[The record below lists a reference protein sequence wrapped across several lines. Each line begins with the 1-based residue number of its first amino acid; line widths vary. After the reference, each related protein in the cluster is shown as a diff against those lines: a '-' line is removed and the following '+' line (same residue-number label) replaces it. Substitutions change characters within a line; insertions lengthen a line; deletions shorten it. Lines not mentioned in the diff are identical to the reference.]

1 MRKDIHFLSNFAEI
15 LIIMGSSVDRNIQ
28 MMGIVNLTD
37 DSFFAGSRN
46 LRPDGTFDEEGF
58 RGRIVNML
66 DSGADILDLGAC
78 STRPGSDSISGEEEW
93 SRLEPAL
100 RILAAEHPGVR
111 ISIDTFRPEVVSK
124 AFDIIGPFV
133 VNDVSGG
140 CGEMWKLL
148 GQLGL
153 PYIAMHTRGTPKNM
167 QSLTDYDNVTEAVRE
182 FFEGIAAEADRYGV
196 RNWILD
202 PGFGFAKTAEQNWQL
217 LREMSVFEEFGKEIL
232 VGLSR
237 KSFLFRPLGVAPSDV
252 LPATQVADFVALQNG
267 ADILRVHD
275 VAEAVR
281 TVKLYRLLYGVK
293 YHRIAAP
300 DMPRCLSRRED

>member
-1 MRKDIHFLSNFAEI
+1 
-15 LIIMGSSVDRNIQ
+15 MGNNVSRNIQ
-28 MMGIVNLTD
+28 VMGIVNLTD

-46 LRPDGTFDEEGF
+46 LRADGTFDEELF

-66 DSGADILDLGAC
+66 ESGADILDLGAC

-93 SRLEPAL
+93 RRLEPAL
-100 RILAAEHPGVR
+100 RILGAEHEGVR
-111 ISIDTFRPEVVSK
+111 VSIDTFRPEVVSR
-124 AFDIIGPFV
+124 AFDIIGPFI

-140 CGEMWKLL
+140 CEEMWSLL

-167 QSLTDYDNVTEAVRE
+167 LSLTDYDNVTEAVRE
-182 FFEGIAAEADRYGV
+182 FFVGIATEADKHGV
-196 RNWILD
+196 NDWILD
-202 PGFGFAKTAEQNWQL
+202 PGFGFAKTVEQNWQL
-217 LREMSVFEEFGKEIL
+217 LREMSVLLEFSKEIL

-237 KSFLFRPLGVAPSDV
+237 KSFLFRPLGITPTEA
-252 LPATQVADFVALQNG
+252 LPATQVADFIALQNG

-281 TVKLYRLLYGVK
+281 TVKLYRLLYG
-293 YHRIAAP
+293 IA
-300 DMPRCLSRRED
+300 

>member
-1 MRKDIHFLSNFAEI
+1 
-15 LIIMGSSVDRNIQ
+15 MGNNVSRNIQ
-28 MMGIVNLTD
+28 VMGIVNLTD

-46 LRPDGTFDEEGF
+46 LRPDGTFDEELF

-66 DSGADILDLGAC
+66 ESGADILDLGAC

-93 SRLEPAL
+93 RRLEPAL
-100 RILAAEHPGVR
+100 NILASDHSGVR
-111 ISIDTFRPEVVSK
+111 ISIDTFRPEVVSR
-124 AFDIIGPFV
+124 AFDIVGPFI

-140 CGEMWKLL
+140 CEEMWSLL
-148 GQLGL
+148 GRLEL

-182 FFEGIAAEADRYGV
+182 FFVGIASEADRHGV
-196 RNWILD
+196 KNWILD
-202 PGFGFAKTAEQNWQL
+202 PGFGFAKTVKQNWQL
-217 LREMSVFEEFGKEIL
+217 LREMSVLQEFGKEIL

-237 KSFLFRPLGVAPSDV
+237 KSFLFRPLGITPVEA

-281 TVKLYRLLYGVK
+281 TVKLYRLLYG
-293 YHRIAAP
+293 IA
-300 DMPRCLSRRED
+300 

>member
-1 MRKDIHFLSNFAEI
+1 
-15 LIIMGSSVDRNIQ
+15 MGSDVDRNIQ
-28 MMGIVNLTD
+28 VMGIVNLTD

-46 LRPDGTFDEEGF
+46 LRADGIFDEELF
-58 RGRIVNML
+58 RGRIENML
-66 DSGADILDLGAC
+66 ASGADILDLGAC

-93 SRLEPAL
+93 RRLEPAL
-100 RILAAEHPGVR
+100 NILASEHPCVHV
-111 ISIDTFRPEVVSK
+111 SIDTFRPGIVSR
-124 AFDIIGPFV
+124 AFDIIGPFI

-140 CGEMWKLL
+140 CGDMWRLL
-148 GQLGL
+148 GRLGL

-182 FFEGIAAEADRYGV
+182 FFEGIAAEADRHGV
-196 RNWILD
+196 KDWILD
-202 PGFGFAKTAEQNWQL
+202 PGFGFAKTVEQNWQL

-237 KSFLFRPLGVAPSDV
+237 KSFLFRPLGITPADA
-252 LPATQVADFVALQNG
+252 LPATQVADFIALQNG

-281 TVKLYRLLYGVK
+281 TVKLYRL
-293 YHRIAAP
+293 
-300 DMPRCLSRRED
+300 SRK

>member
-1 MRKDIHFLSNFAEI
+1 
-15 LIIMGSSVDRNIQ
+15 
-28 MMGIVNLTD
+28 
-37 DSFFAGSRN
+37 
-46 LRPDGTFDEEGF
+46 
-58 RGRIVNML
+58 ML

-182 FFEGIAAEADRYGV
+182 FSRGSPPRRTGMGSGTGSWIPVSVSPRRRSRTGSCCV
-196 RNWILD
+196 RCPCSRSSVRRFLWVSPARAFCSDLWASRRPMSCRLRRWRISSRCRTGQTFSASMMSPRLSVQSSC
-202 PGFGFAKTAEQNWQL
+202 TA
-217 LREMSVFEEFGKEIL
+217 
-232 VGLSR
+232 
-237 KSFLFRPLGVAPSDV
+237 SFTESSNR
-252 LPATQVADFVALQNG
+252 
-267 ADILRVHD
+267 
-275 VAEAVR
+275 
-281 TVKLYRLLYGVK
+281 
-293 YHRIAAP
+293 RIAAP
-300 DMPRCLSRRED
+300 DMPRCLSMREG

>member
-1 MRKDIHFLSNFAEI
+1 
-15 LIIMGSSVDRNIQ
+15 MGNNVSRNIQ
-28 MMGIVNLTD
+28 VMGIVNLTD

-46 LRPDGTFDEEGF
+46 LRADGTFDEELF

-66 DSGADILDLGAC
+66 ESGADILDLGAC

-93 SRLEPAL
+93 RRLEPAL
-100 RILAAEHPGVR
+100 RILGAEHEGVR
-111 ISIDTFRPEVVSK
+111 VSIDTFRPEVVSR
-124 AFDIIGPFV
+124 AFDIIGPFI

-140 CGEMWKLL
+140 CEEMWSLL

-167 QSLTDYDNVTEAVRE
+167 LSLTDYDNVTEAVRE
-182 FFEGIAAEADRYGV
+182 FFVEIAAEADKHGV
-196 RNWILD
+196 KDWILD
-202 PGFGFAKTAEQNWQL
+202 PGFGFAKTVEQNWQL
-217 LREMSVFEEFGKEIL
+217 LREMSVLQEFGKEIL

-237 KSFLFRPLGVAPSDV
+237 KSFLFRPLGITPTEA
-252 LPATQVADFVALQNG
+252 LPATQVADFIALQNG

-281 TVKLYRLLYGVK
+281 TVKLYRLRYG
-293 YHRIAAP
+293 IA
-300 DMPRCLSRRED
+300 

>member
-1 MRKDIHFLSNFAEI
+1 
-15 LIIMGSSVDRNIQ
+15 
-28 MMGIVNLTD
+28 
-37 DSFFAGSRN
+37 
-46 LRPDGTFDEEGF
+46 
-58 RGRIVNML
+58 ML

>member
-1 MRKDIHFLSNFAEI
+1 
-15 LIIMGSSVDRNIQ
+15 
-28 MMGIVNLTD
+28 
-37 DSFFAGSRN
+37 
-46 LRPDGTFDEEGF
+46 
-58 RGRIVNML
+58 
-66 DSGADILDLGAC
+66 
-78 STRPGSDSISGEEEW
+78 
-93 SRLEPAL
+93 
-100 RILAAEHPGVR
+100 
-111 ISIDTFRPEVVSK
+111 
-124 AFDIIGPFV
+124 
-133 VNDVSGG
+133 
-140 CGEMWKLL
+140 
-148 GQLGL
+148 
-153 PYIAMHTRGTPKNM
+153 M

-237 KSFLFRPLGVAPSDV
+237 KSFLFRPLGVTPSDV

-281 TVKLYRLLYGVK
+281 TVKLYRLLYGL
-293 YHRIAAP
+293 R
-300 DMPRCLSRRED
+300 

>member
-1 MRKDIHFLSNFAEI
+1 
-15 LIIMGSSVDRNIQ
+15 MGNNVSRNIKV
-28 MMGIVNLTD
+28 MGIVNLTD

-46 LRPDGTFDEEGF
+46 LRPDGTFDEELF

-66 DSGADILDLGAC
+66 ESGADILDLGAC

-93 SRLEPAL
+93 RRLEPAL
-100 RILAAEHPGVR
+100 RILAAEHEGVR
-111 ISIDTFRPEVVSK
+111 VSIDTFRPEVVSR
-124 AFDIIGPFV
+124 AFDIIGPFI

-140 CGEMWKLL
+140 CEEMWSLL

-182 FFEGIAAEADRYGV
+182 FFVGIAAEADRHGV
-196 RNWILD
+196 KDWILD
-202 PGFGFAKTAEQNWQL
+202 PGFGFAKTVEQNWQL
-217 LREMSVFEEFGKEIL
+217 LREMSMLQEFGKEIL

-237 KSFLFRPLGVAPSDV
+237 KSFLFRPLGITPSDA
-252 LPATQVADFVALQNG
+252 LSATQVADFIALQNG

-281 TVKLYRLLYGVK
+281 TGKLYRLLYG
-293 YHRIAAP
+293 IA
-300 DMPRCLSRRED
+300 

>member
-1 MRKDIHFLSNFAEI
+1 
-15 LIIMGSSVDRNIQ
+15 MGNNVSRNIQ
-28 MMGIVNLTD
+28 VMGIVNLTD

-46 LRPDGTFDEEGF
+46 LRADGTFDEELF

-66 DSGADILDLGAC
+66 ESGADILDLGAC

-93 SRLEPAL
+93 RRLEPAL
-100 RILAAEHPGVR
+100 RILGAEHEGVR
-111 ISIDTFRPEVVSK
+111 VSIDTFRPEVVSR
-124 AFDIIGPFV
+124 AFDIIGPFI

-140 CGEMWKLL
+140 CEEMWSLL

-167 QSLTDYDNVTEAVRE
+167 LSLTDYDNVTESVRE
-182 FFEGIAAEADRYGV
+182 FFVGIAAEADKHGV
-196 RNWILD
+196 NDWVLD
-202 PGFGFAKTAEQNWQL
+202 PGFGFAKTVEQNWQL
-217 LREMSVFEEFGKEIL
+217 LREMSVLQEFGKEIL

-237 KSFLFRPLGVAPSDV
+237 KSFLFRPLGITPTEA
-252 LPATQVADFVALQNG
+252 LPATQVADFIALQNG

-281 TVKLYRLLYGVK
+281 TVKLYRLLYG
-293 YHRIAAP
+293 IA
-300 DMPRCLSRRED
+300 